1 MVVARLCLY
10 IARRRGAPESTF
22 VGKVNAMRVLCAALA
37 ATRVTARCAI
47 ALSMESCLVA
57 LSTASGEG
65 LSGREPQSG
74 FITVRQQGPIE

>member
-57 LSTASGEG
+57 LSTESGEG
-65 LSGREPQSG
+65 LSGWEHQST
-74 FITVRQQGPIE
+74 FITIRHRGAIK